1 MNNQKLFF
9 NGTEGTKK
17 KDVYLNAVDP
27 ISAVAEAGGKVAE
40 MYGKGLDVL
49 GKVVDKKSRMEELKS
64 ERQREK
70 DSCSKNKAFRGVGKK
85 NKIASCQSE
94 VDKRYDLL
102 VNDQK
107 NLMNRQLDIQEM
119 QVRGIIESKTKSL
132 DGGGGSNSTHK
143 TIAIAIASVVLL
155 GIGAYFLT
163 RKK

>member
-1 MNNQKLFF
+1 MNNQTMFF
-9 NGTEGTKK
+9 NGIDGIKK
-17 KDVYLNAVDP
+17 KDVFLNAVDP

-49 GKVVDKKSRMEELKS
+49 GKVVDKKARMEELKS

-70 DSCSKNKAFRGVGKK
+70 DSCSKNKAFKGVGRRKK
-85 NKIASCQSE
+85 ISACQSE

-102 VNDQK
+102 VNDQR

-119 QVRGIIESKTKSL
+119 QVRGIVATKSKSL
-132 DGGGGSNSTHK
+132 DGGGGSTQKIIIISL
-143 TIAIAIASVVLL
+143 ISVIFL
-155 GIGAYFLT
+155 GVGAYFIT

>member
-1 MNNQKLFF
+1 MNNQTMFF
-9 NGTEGTKK
+9 NGIDGVKK
-17 KDVYLNAVDP
+17 KDSFLNAVDP

-49 GKVVDKKSRMEELKS
+49 GKVVDKKARMEELKS

-85 NKIASCQSE
+85 KKIAACQSE

-102 VNDQK
+102 VNDQR

-119 QVRGIIESKTKSL
+119 QVRGIVATKTKST
-132 DGGGGSNSTHK
+132 DVGGGSTQK
-143 TIAIAIASVVLL
+143 TIIIAIISVIFL
-155 GIGAYFLT
+155 GVGAYFIT